1 MSPESDKHING
12 LLIATNINRNVHQER
27 KVLCDSNSYDQN
39 TKDKIAAA
47 LIPDAMS
54 SDESVIESDDDNDG
68 DRGLHVPK
76 KCL

>member
-1 MSPESDKHING
+1 MYSKN
-12 LLIATNINRNVHQER
+12 
-27 KVLCDSNSYDQN
+27 KVLCDSNSYDQS

-47 LIPDAMS
+47 DAMS

-68 DRGLHVPK
+68 DIGLHMLK